1 MARKPFSLQDEAG
14 VPISLRANIGIG
26 RQFSRSAERTMNY
39 LKDPSLPALLL
50 GTLTIAA
57 LHALIPSHWLAFA
70 LVGRAKRWP
79 MRRTLLVTALAG
91 TGHALLTTILGLL
104 VASVGKGLLRA
115 IPPQAEHAATSGI
128 LILLGLYFLIPPLR
142 GVLSGRRHSDPDA
155 EEAHDHAGHSHA
167 DHSPD
172 TLAQRLGSAPSVM
185 GILVLGMT
193 LSPCLDLLSVYVA
206 AASLPWPSL
215 LTISLLMTT
224 TTVAI
229 MALLVWLALHGLEL
243 LRLSWLERNEGLVVG
258 VLLIALGV
266 LLLFLK

>member
-1 MARKPFSLQDEAG
+1 
-14 VPISLRANIGIG
+14 
-26 RQFSRSAERTMNY
+26 MNH
-39 LKDPSLPALLL
+39 LKDQSLPALLL

-79 MRRTLLVTALAG
+79 VRRTLLVTMLAG
-91 TGHALLTTILGLL
+91 SGHALLTTVLGLL
-104 VASVGKGLLRA
+104 VASVGKGLQRA

-128 LILLGLYFLIPPLR
+128 LILLGLYFLLSTLR
-142 GVLSGRRHSDPDA
+142 GNRGVSPAGEEPHDHSA
-155 EEAHDHAGHSHA
+155 THAGHNHA

-206 AASLPWPSL
+206 ASSLSWSSL
-215 LTISLLMTT
+215 LLIGLLMTA

-229 MALLVWLALHGLEL
+229 MTLLVWLALRGLEL

-258 VLLIALGV
+258 ILLIALGV
-266 LLLFLK
+266 LLFFLK

>member
-1 MARKPFSLQDEAG
+1 
-14 VPISLRANIGIG
+14 
-26 RQFSRSAERTMNY
+26 MNH

-50 GTLTIAA
+50 GTLSIAA

-79 MRRTLLVTALAG
+79 VRRTLLVTILAG
-91 TGHALLTTILGLL
+91 SGHALLTTVLGLL
-104 VASVGKGLLRA
+104 VASVGKGLQRA
-115 IPPQAEHAATSGI
+115 IPPQVEHAATSVI
-128 LILLGLYFLIPPLR
+128 LILLGLYFLFSTLR
-142 GVLSGRRHSDPDA
+142 GRWGRRSNSTA
-155 EEAHDHAGHSHA
+155 EEPHDHSATPAGHSHA

-206 AASLPWPSL
+206 ASSLAWSSL
-215 LTISLLMTT
+215 LLIGLLMTT

-229 MALLVWLALHGLEL
+229 MTLLVWLALRGLEL

-258 VLLIALGV
+258 VLLIALGI
-266 LLLFLK
+266 LLFFLK

>member
-1 MARKPFSLQDEAG
+1 M
-14 VPISLRANIGIG
+14 
-26 RQFSRSAERTMNY
+26 
-39 LKDPSLPALLL
+39 KDPSLPTLLL

-79 MRRTLLVTALAG
+79 VRHTLFVTVLAG

-104 VASVGKGLLRA
+104 VATVGKGLQRA

-128 LILLGLYFLIPPLR
+128 LIALGFYFLAPALR
-142 GVLSGRRHSDPDA
+142 GRSTGCRHPAHAPDTA
-155 EEAHDHAGHSHA
+155 RDREAHETDEVGHGHAHP
-167 DHSPD
+167 SPV
-172 TLAQRLGSAPSVM
+172 TLSQRLGSAPSVM
-185 GILVLGMT
+185 GVLALGMT

-206 AASLPWPSL
+206 ASALSWPL
-215 LTISLLMTT
+215 LLLISLLMAA

-229 MALLVWLALHGLEL
+229 MSLLVWLALRGLEL
-243 LRLSWLERNEGLVVG
+243 LQLAWLERNEGLVVG

-266 LLLFLK
+266 LLFFLP

>member
-1 MARKPFSLQDEAG
+1 
-14 VPISLRANIGIG
+14 
-26 RQFSRSAERTMNY
+26 MNH
-39 LKDPSLPALLL
+39 LKDQSLPALLL

-79 MRRTLLVTALAG
+79 VRRTLLVTMLAG
-91 TGHALLTTILGLL
+91 SGHALLTTVLGLL
-104 VASVGKGLLRA
+104 VASVGKGLQRA

-128 LILLGLYFLIPPLR
+128 LILLGLYFLVSTRRGNR
-142 GVLSGRRHSDPDA
+142 GVSPAGEEPHDHSA
-155 EEAHDHAGHSHA
+155 THAGHNHA

-206 AASLPWPSL
+206 ASSLSWSSL
-215 LTISLLMTT
+215 LLIGLLMTA

-229 MALLVWLALHGLEL
+229 MTLLVWLALRGLEL

-258 VLLIALGV
+258 ILLIALGV
-266 LLLFLK
+266 LLFFLK

>member
-1 MARKPFSLQDEAG
+1 
-14 VPISLRANIGIG
+14 
-26 RQFSRSAERTMNY
+26 MNH
-39 LKDPSLPALLL
+39 LKDQSLPALLL

-79 MRRTLLVTALAG
+79 VRRTLLVTMLAG
-91 TGHALLTTILGLL
+91 SGHALLTTVLGLL
-104 VASVGKGLLRA
+104 VASVGKGLQSA
-115 IPPQAEHAATSGI
+115 IPPQTEHAATSGI
-128 LILLGLYFLIPPLR
+128 LILLGLYFLISTLR
-142 GVLSGRRHSDPDA
+142 GRWSRGSDSAA
-155 EEAHDHAGHSHA
+155 EEPHDHSVAHAGHNHA

-206 AASLPWPSL
+206 ASSLSWTSL
-215 LTISLLMTT
+215 LLIGLLMTI

-229 MALLVWLALHGLEL
+229 MTLLVWLALRGLEL

-266 LLLFLK
+266 LLFFLK

>member
-1 MARKPFSLQDEAG
+1 
-14 VPISLRANIGIG
+14 
-26 RQFSRSAERTMNY
+26 MNH

-70 LVGRAKRWP
+70 LVGRAQRWP
-79 MRRTLLVTALAG
+79 MRRTLLLTILAG
-91 TGHALLTTILGLL
+91 SGHALLTTALGLL
-104 VASVGKGLLRA
+104 VASVGKGLQRA
-115 IPPQAEHAATSGI
+115 IPPQVEHAATSGI
-128 LILLGLYFLIPPLR
+128 LILLGLYFVYPALR
-142 GVLSGRRHSDPDA
+142 GRATGCRHPAHAPEPAHEASD
-155 EEAHDHAGHSHA
+155 AGHSHA
-167 DHSPD
+167 DHSPH

-206 AASLPWPSL
+206 ASALSWPSL
-215 LTISLLMTT
+215 LLISLLMAA

-229 MALLVWLALHGLEL
+229 MSLLVWLTLRGLEM

-258 VLLIALGV
+258 GSLISLGV
-266 LLLFLK
+266 LLLFLP

>member
-1 MARKPFSLQDEAG
+1 
-14 VPISLRANIGIG
+14 
-26 RQFSRSAERTMNY
+26 MNH
-39 LKDPSLPALLL
+39 LKDHSLPALLL

-70 LVGRAKRWP
+70 LVGRAKHWP
-79 MRRTLLVTALAG
+79 TRRTLLVTMLAG
-91 TGHALLTTILGLL
+91 SGHALLTTVLGLL
-104 VASVGKGLLRA
+104 VASVGKGLQSA

-128 LILLGLYFLIPPLR
+128 LILLGLYFLLSTLR
-142 GVLSGRRHSDPDA
+142 GNRGRADHPA
-155 EEAHDHAGHSHA
+155 GEELHDHAATHAGHNHA

-206 AASLPWPSL
+206 ASSLSWTSL
-215 LTISLLMTT
+215 LLIGLLMTT
-224 TTVAI
+224 TTVVI
-229 MALLVWLALHGLEL
+229 MTLLVWLALRGLEL

-258 VLLIALGV
+258 VLLILLG
-266 LLLFLK
+266 LLLFFLK

>member
-1 MARKPFSLQDEAG
+1 
-14 VPISLRANIGIG
+14 
-26 RQFSRSAERTMNY
+26 MNH
-39 LKDPSLPALLL
+39 LKDQSLPALLL

-79 MRRTLLVTALAG
+79 VRRTLLVTVLAG
-91 TGHALLTTILGLL
+91 AGHALLTTILGLL
-104 VASVGKGLLRA
+104 VASVGKGLQRA

-128 LILLGLYFLIPPLR
+128 LILLGLYFVVPALR
-142 GVLSGRRHSDPDA
+142 GVLTGRPAAASGAEQPHDHSSA
-155 EEAHDHAGHSHA
+155 HAGHSHA

-185 GILVLGMT
+185 GILALGMT

-206 AASLPWPSL
+206 ASSLSWPSL
-215 LTISLLMTT
+215 LTISLLMAT

-229 MALLVWLALHGLEL
+229 MSLLVWLALRGLEL
-243 LRLSWLERNEGLVVG
+243 LRLAWLERHEGPVVG

-266 LLLFLK
+266 LLFFLK